1 MRRSAEPEQPETG
14 DDVLTKTKV
23 AFVVFPTVDTQ
34 ATTDVVGRPEMKV
47 DAVKLVKGKPVFADD
62 FNLPGMLHGA
72 LLTSPHAHAR
82 ITRIDA
88 SKARALPGVHAV
100 LTYQD
105 VPRVI
110 YASGG
115 QT

>member
-1 MRRSAEPEQPETG
+1 M
-14 DDVLTKTKV
+14 
-23 AFVVFPTVDTQ
+23 
-34 ATTDVVGRPEMKV
+34 
-47 DAVKLVKGKPVFADD
+47 
-62 FNLPGMLHGA
+62 
-72 LLTSPHAHAR
+72 LTSPHAHAR
-82 ITRIDA
+82 IIRIDA

-115 QT
+115 QS